1 MRRKIG
7 AIGVLHGHL
16 PMNRGEEGEGSI
28 GSLFA
33 HLPMDRSEVRREM
46 GAIGV
51 LHGHLPINRHQKM
64 RERELLVVCLAI

>member
-16 PMNRGEEGEGSI
+16 PMNRGEGSI

-33 HLPMDRSEVRREM
+33 HLPMDRSEVRIE
-46 GAIGV
+46 G
-51 LHGHLPINRHQKM
+51 
-64 RERELLVVCLAI
+64 ELLVVCLAICL

>member
-33 HLPMDRSEVRREM
+33 HLPMDRSEVRIE
-46 GAIGV
+46 G
-51 LHGHLPINRHQKM
+51 
-64 RERELLVVCLAI
+64 ELLVVCLAICP